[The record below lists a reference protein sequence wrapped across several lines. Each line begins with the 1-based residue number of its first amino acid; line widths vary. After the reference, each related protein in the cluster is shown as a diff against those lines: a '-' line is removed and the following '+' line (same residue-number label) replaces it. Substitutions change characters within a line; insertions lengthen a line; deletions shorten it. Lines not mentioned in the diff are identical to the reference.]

1 MAKREIKTIFAL
13 DGETKYTAAIKDI
26 NKAQKLLSQET
37 KILAEGYRA
46 SGDEQKALTA
56 ESEAYAKQIALQQQ
70 KLDELKNALEQS
82 VKLNGEDAIKTREL
96 SLEVAKAEQKLA
108 TLENQLKKTNEQ
120 ISQQTGALNK
130 AAESL
135 QDFGSKAQSAGE
147 KLESVGDK
155 MTDKITKPAAA
166 GGAALLALGV
176 SAVKATDDM
185 TAALN
190 DYLSATGKSADE
202 SERYEK
208 VLTDIYKGGY
218 GENFG
223 DIANAMALINQQMGD
238 MPDDKLQSTA
248 KNAIL
253 LRDTFDIDINEGI
266 RGANALMKQFG
277 LTADEAYELMA
288 QGAQRGLNQNQDL
301 ADQLAEYSVYYADMG
316 YSAQEMFSIIESGTQ
331 NGVFQ
336 VDKLNDAVKEF
347 GIKTKDSS
355 DSTKDAFS
363 QLNLNADELT
373 DKFAKGGESA
383 KTAFKQVT
391 DALFSIKD
399 ETKQNT
405 VGVALFGTAWEDLG
419 TDAVKALSQA
429 NGSLDL
435 TANKL
440 GEIAEMQ
447 NADLGSLFKNMGR
460 EIQVELMPAAKEIYP
475 ILEDIV
481 DESLPDIKRLLP
493 EVVTIVKDTA
503 PAVRDVAGAALELLK
518 RFSELD
524 PKTQKFILQSAA
536 TVAALGPVV
545 KVTGELT
552 KGLGSASQGIG
563 TFIGWLAKKKAAET
577 AATAATQAVTST
589 IGGAGGL
596 LSVLGPTG
604 IAIGGVTAALG
615 LAALAFYESQ
625 KGAREYQ
632 ESLQRVEEK
641 THELTDS
648 FSNAKVLMTDASW
661 LTMSPEQQ
669 AEIDEGTKA
678 IQDNITSITTN
689 ALNERRALTE
699 EEFNRLQELIE
710 QLRDFSDQSVEAYE
724 KSISVLSRQIAN
736 DKEMTQE
743 EMENYLVSLYE
754 YKEQIEAIY
763 TEQYDEEYGK
773 AVEFWDMAAELR
785 LQGYEA
791 EAAEAEAQ
799 AQRLEAQAEECYSN
813 EMDKLNE
820 QIIEKTDLIYQ
831 GYTKEDELAKEN
843 LTRIAEINEELK
855 ALDEQ
860 RSADIQA
867 IGEQRGISE
876 RERIAESEEINN
888 EYNAKIAELEREKQ
902 SLWNESTEDFTAML
916 RSMMNKIGEY
926 DGILP
931 PEMFR
936 LASNMADELGV
947 FEDEAYDIGENAMRS
962 LKNTMEW
969 NKGSL
974 IQTAGGIASG
984 VIKKM
989 EQEFGINSPSKEA
1002 KRIAGNVTGTLADT
1016 MRSKGRD
1023 AVLAAQSMSSDILA
1037 ELERLQY
1044 PQKLRMQMDYTAREA
1059 VRAREMYALL
1069 EQREKAQLKSEFVIP
1084 IYVDGKLVKTQRM
1097 STSQELE
1104 QERLAR
1110 GRALG
1115 VIVRKEE

>member
-96 SLEVAKAEQKLA
+96 SLEVAKAEQRLA

-120 ISQQTGALNK
+120 ISQQSGALNK

-347 GIKTKDSS
+347 GIRTKDSS

-363 QLNLNADELT
+363 QLGLNADELT

-596 LSVLGPTG
+596 LSVLNPTG
-604 IAIGGVTAALG
+604 IAIAGVTAALG

-625 KGAREYQ
+625 EGAREYKQ
-632 ESLQRVEEK
+632 SLQDIADGAKKVSDGI
-641 THELTDS
+641 L
-648 FSNAKVLMTDASW
+648 NANVLMQDASW
-661 LTMSPEQQ
+661 LKMSPEQQ
-669 AEIDEGTKA
+669 SEIDEGIQT
-678 IQDNITSITTN
+678 IQDNITTITSKATN
-689 ALNERRALTE
+689 DRRSLTE
-699 EEFNRLQELIE
+699 AEFSRLQELIG
-710 QLRDFSDQSVEAYE
+710 QLREFSDQSVEAYQT
-724 KSISVLSRQIAN
+724 SMDVLTALIED
-736 DKEMTQE
+736 DKNITQE
-743 EMENYLVSLYE
+743 EMEDYMNSLYE
-754 YKEQIEAIY
+754 YQSQIAAMYER
-763 TEQYDEEYGK
+763 QRGEEYEK
-773 AVEFWDMAAELR
+773 AVEFQNSAKELR
-785 LQGYEA
+785 AQGYEE
-791 EAAEAEAQ
+791 EALEAEAQ
-799 AQRLEAQAEECYSN
+799 AQRLRDAAQERYNSEIEGLNNQTIGILELLYQRYTEE
-813 EMDKLNE
+813 D
-820 QIIEKTDLIYQ
+820 
-831 GYTKEDELAKEN
+831 GLAKEN
-843 LTRIAEINEELK
+843 LTRVAEINEELRLLEEQK
-855 ALDEQ
+855 NTDLRALDEE
-860 RSADIQA
+860 RGLFL
-867 IGEQRGISE
+867 GERTAKFIE
-876 RERIAESEEINN
+876 IESNYKN
-888 EYNAKIAELEREKQ
+888 RVAELEKEKQ
-902 SLWNESTEDFTAML
+902 GLYDESTKKFGESLLGMSDA
-916 RSMMNKIGEY
+916 IGKY

-936 LASNMADELGV
+936 LAASMADELGA
-947 FEDEAYDIGENAMRS
+947 FEDDAYDIGENAMRS
-962 LKNTMEW
+962 FENTMKW
-969 NKGSL
+969 NKSSL

-1023 AVLAAQSMSSDILA
+1023 AVLAAQGMSSDILA

-1069 EQREKAQLKSEFVIP
+1069 EQREKTQLKSEIVIP